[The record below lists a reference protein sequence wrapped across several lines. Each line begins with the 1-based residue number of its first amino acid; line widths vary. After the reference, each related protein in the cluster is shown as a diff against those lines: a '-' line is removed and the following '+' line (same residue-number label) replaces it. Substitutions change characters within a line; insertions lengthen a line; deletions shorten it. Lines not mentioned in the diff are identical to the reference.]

1 MRLLSHALA
10 VVLVID
16 VFIMEIE
23 FLEFYRDYC
32 AGLDEICKMQLLW
45 VYGGLI
51 EFFYYAMF
59 AILII
64 NIFLLNSVKYVLN

>member
-1 MRLLSHALA
+1 MKHTFFPTTLHNVARLLSHALA
-10 VVLVID
+10 VLLVID

-32 AGLDEICKMQLLW
+32 AGLDKKCKMQLLW

-51 EFFYYAMF
+51 IM
-59 AILII
+59 
-64 NIFLLNSVKYVLN
+64 